1 MHKCIFSILNLKFQK
16 DNKAVKT
23 ILEETKEKTNR
34 EGVTTKEKEEIEE
47 IEDQDQNKE
56 IKETIAE
63 DKEDQD
69 QGQGKILFR
78 ENL

>member
-1 MHKCIFSILNLKFQK
+1 LHKCIFSILNLKFQK